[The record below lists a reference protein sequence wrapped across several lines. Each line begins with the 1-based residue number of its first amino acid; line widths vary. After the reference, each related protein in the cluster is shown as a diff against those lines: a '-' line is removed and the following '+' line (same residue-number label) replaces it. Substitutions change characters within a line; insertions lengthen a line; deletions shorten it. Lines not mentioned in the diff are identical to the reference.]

1 MRNWET
7 KTLRIIS
14 GAVFILVAFVAA
26 VIFLLPEPD
35 GFPILEYH
43 QVTDEQLDPVFEVY
57 NVPPVE
63 FAAQLDY
70 LQAEGY
76 TTITLQ
82 DFMRVVHG
90 KGNLPEKP
98 IVLTFDDGY
107 ADNYSTML
115 PILEAHKMTAVVYVI
130 TNEVGKAG
138 YMTLDELKDMQR
150 RGLEIGS
157 HTSDHIP
164 LTSLDDFTQRR
175 QIRESKTFLEWSGLQ
190 TIYSLSYPNGAFNS
204 ELEEILRQENYL
216 TAVTGDAGLNTL
228 KTNPYELYRVHIRKP
243 RLGLTEF
250 KFRLWKAK
258 FFAKIRNALA

>member
-1 MRNWET
+1 M
-7 KTLRIIS
+7 RII
-14 GAVFILVAFVAA
+14 GGVLLIIAA
-26 VIFLLPEPD
+26 INFMLPEPE

-43 QVTDEQLDPVFEVY
+43 QVTDEVLDPVYEVY
-57 NVPPVE
+57 NVPPAE

-90 KGNLPEKP
+90 KGTLPEKP
-98 IVLTFDDGY
+98 IILTFDDGY
-107 ADNYSTML
+107 KDNYTEML
-115 PILEAHKMTAVVYVI
+115 PILEAHGMTAVVYVI
-130 TNEVGKAG
+130 TNELGKAG
-138 YMTLDELKDMQR
+138 YMTVDELKDMQR

-157 HTSDHIP
+157 HTSDHLP
-164 LTSLDDFTQRR
+164 LTSQNKITQRR
-175 QIRESKTFLEWSGLQ
+175 QIHESKIFLEWSGLQ

-204 ELEEILRQENYL
+204 ELEELLREENYL
-216 TAVTGDAGLNTL
+216 TAVTGEAGLNTI

-243 RLGLTEF
+243 RFGLTEF

-258 FFAKIRNALA
+258 FFAKLRAL